1 MTWVLPFDDKFLTG
15 HFGKIRDF
23 RKSVP
28 HRGTDWAPG
37 NGRLIPAIAS
47 GEVVSIKLEKGLGW
61 VVETKVTDHKGK
73 TWYVAYCHCLEEPK
87 KLKVG
92 DKVVAGKTHVAKV
105 GNTGTLTTGA
115 HLHATLS
122 KVKGGYKM
130 GVTHDIYKKIKEEQ
144 KAAQ

>member
-1 MTWVLPFDDKFLTG
+1 MWVLPFDDKFLTG

-37 NGRLIPAIAS
+37 AGRLIPAIAS
-47 GEVVSIKLEKGLGW
+47 GTVVTIKLEKGLGW
-61 VVETKVTDHKGK
+61 IVETKVTDHKGK
-73 TWYVAYCHCLEEPK
+73 TWYITYCHVQDQPK

-92 DKVVAGKTHVAKV
+92 DAVEAGVTHVAKV

-122 KVKGGYKM
+122 KVKGGYKA
-130 GVTHDIYKKIKEEQ
+130 GLTHDIYKKIKEEQ
-144 KAAQ
+144 KAVK